1 MTPRSPFED
10 NLAAWLE
17 SGPTEAPA
25 PLLADI
31 VRAVP
36 AVGQRRAWSL
46 VGWVNHPILRMAQA
60 AAGVAMVVVVVGA
73 GMLVLAN
80 RPGTSGTLPPA
91 TSSPTVVPAS
101 GPAGVAVAS
110 ASPSGPAGV
119 AVATPT
125 PTPTVTPTPK
135 APAVTEPPSR
145 PVACGPTTVRV
156 RIASWQGAMGQRIA
170 TVELTNTSAAA
181 CTVRAR
187 SRPQLVDGK
196 GRILIDSAAAA
207 SSATL
212 TVQPG
217 GRLRTMVEDGNYC
230 GSAPTAPV
238 TIAFVLGP
246 SDRVI
251 ASPASPG
258 DATVPPCNGP
268 GVAAS
273 IQMHLWAP

>member
-17 SGPTEAPA
+17 SGPTAAPA
-25 PLLADI
+25 PMLADI

-36 AVGQRRAWSL
+36 AVGQRRAGPL
-46 VGWVNHPILRMAQA
+46 FGWANHPILRVAQA

-73 GMLVLAN
+73 GLLVLAN
-80 RPGTSGTLPPA
+80 RPGTSGTSGTLPVPA
-91 TSSPTVVPAS
+91 ASPTAVPPS

-110 ASPSGPAGV
+110 ATPSGPAGV
-119 AVATPT
+119 AVASA
-125 PTPTVTPTPK
+125 TPK
-135 APAVTEPPSR
+135 APAATEPPR
-145 PVACGPTTVRV
+145 GPVACGPTTIHA

-181 CTVRAR
+181 CTIRAR

-196 GRILIDSAAAA
+196 GTILIDSAAAA

-212 TVQPG
+212 TVEPG

-230 GSAPTAPV
+230 GPAPTAPV

-246 SDRVI
+246 NDRVV

-258 DATVPPCNGP
+258 DRTVPPCNGSA
-268 GVAAS
+268 VAAS
-273 IQMHLWAP
+273 IQMHPWAP

>member
-10 NLAAWLE
+10 NLVAWLE

-25 PLLADI
+25 PMLADI
-31 VRAVP
+31 VHAVP
-36 AVGQRRAWSL
+36 AVRQRRDWSL
-46 VGWVNHPILRMAQA
+46 FGWADHPILRMAQA
-60 AAGVAMVVVVVGA
+60 AAGVAMVVVVVGS
-73 GMLVLAN
+73 GLLVLAN
-80 RPGTSGTLPPA
+80 RQDTSGTLPLA
-91 TSSPTVVPAS
+91 TSSPTAVPPS

-110 ASPSGPAGV
+110 NPPKAPAT
-119 AVATPT
+119 A
-125 PTPTVTPTPK
+125 TPTPK
-135 APAVTEPPSR
+135 APATAEPPSG
-145 PVACGPTTVRV
+145 PVACGPTTARA
-156 RIASWQGAMGQRIA
+156 RITSWQGAMGQRIA
-170 TVELTNTSAAA
+170 TVELTNTSSAA
-181 CTVRAR
+181 CTIPAR

-212 TVQPG
+212 TVEPG
-217 GRLRTMVEDGNYC
+217 GKLRTMVEDGNYC
-230 GSAPTAPV
+230 GPAPTAPV

-273 IQMHLWAP
+273 IQMHPWAP